1 RATSFTIDGAPAG
14 LAQRDP
20 APWANV
26 AITLRGSDSNDVL
39 KQLGT
44 AYDSVVTQA
53 PSGYTTSWL
62 LEVEG
67 NVLELRKK
75 EDDAPL
81 RVTAR
86 VDGDRLQLSGTVD
99 GKRVEGVY
107 ERRFMERQRSHFR
120 LVQPDDPGAAS
131 PERGGS

>member
-1 RATSFTIDGAPAG
+1 M
-14 LAQRDP
+14 
-20 APWANV
+20 

-67 NVLELRKK
+67 DVLELRKK